1 MTADVENIVVGAG
14 AVGLAVARALAMA
27 GHEVMLLE
35 QHALIGSET
44 SSRNSEVIHAG
55 IYYPPGSLRATL
67 CVRGKELLYAFCAAN
82 NVPHARC
89 GKLLVATQESQ
100 VPKLAAIRQTAERN
114 GVHDLEPLGGNAAK
128 ALEPELACVA
138 ALLSPSTG
146 IIDSHGYMLA
156 LEGNIETHGGSV
168 VLRCPVERVERMPD
182 AVFRLVT
189 GGDNPGAI
197 TCSNLVLSAGLH
209 ASKLAGTLRYGT
221 GYQPPETYYAKG
233 QYYALSGRSP
243 FQRHIYP
250 LPDGAWLGL
259 HATVDIGG
267 RCKFGPDIEWIPGL
281 DYSFVPEKLEKFLEF
296 IRSYYPGLEVERLHA
311 DYTGIRPKL
320 YREGEAVSDFAI
332 HGADQHGQKGLVTL
346 YGIESP
352 GLTASLAIGEVV
364 AGMLAAR

>member
-1 MTADVENIVVGAG
+1 MSVDIETIVVGAG
-14 AVGLAVARALAMA
+14 AVGLAVGRALAMA

-55 IYYPPGSLRATL
+55 LYYPPGSLRATL
-67 CVRGKELLYAFCAAN
+67 CVRGKEQLYAFCAENSVA
-82 NVPHARC
+82 HDRC
-89 GKLLVATQESQ
+89 GKLLVATHDSQ
-100 VPKLAAIRQTAERN
+100 LPKLAAIRGTAEKN
-114 GVHDLEPLGGNAAK
+114 GVHDLEALGGNAAR

-146 IIDSHGYMLA
+146 IIDAHAYMLA
-156 LEGNIETHGGSV
+156 LQGHVEGHGGSV
-168 VLRCPVERVERMPD
+168 VLRCRVQRIERGADTYRV
-182 AVFRLVT
+182 LT
-189 GGDNPGAI
+189 GGDSPGAI
-197 TCSNLVLSAGLH
+197 TCRNLVLAAGLH
-209 ASKLAGTLRYGT
+209 GT
-221 GYQPPETYYAKG
+221 GLGRTLTYPHPYQVPETYYAKG

-243 FQRHIYP
+243 FTRHIYP

-267 RCKFGPDIEWIPGL
+267 RCKFGPDIEWIDGL
-281 DYSFVPEKLEKFLEF
+281 DYSFAPEKLEKFLGF
-296 IRSYYPGLEVERLHA
+296 IRSYYPGLDVERLHP

-320 YREGEAVSDFAI
+320 YREGEPVPDFAI
-332 HGADQHGQKGLVTL
+332 HGPDRHGLPGLVAL

-364 AGMLAAR
+364 AGMLVRPT